1 MPVLAGGDQHGGL
14 AVGGVA
20 EAHACNL
27 SLVGGRDGRVQ
38 HKTAGDTVRRL
49 EGCDWRQVLQSR
61 KHFQKSPLLNVSVS
75 VTLFRPGIKSFCSG
89 EHHHSKD
96 SDIIYLKKDLLV

>member
-49 EGCDWRQVLQSR
+49 EGCDVRKSYSPENTFRRVRYRMYLQ
-61 KHFQKSPLLNVSVS
+61 
-75 VTLFRPGIKSFCSG
+75 
-89 EHHHSKD
+89 
-96 SDIIYLKKDLLV
+96 

>member
-75 VTLFRPGIKSFCSG
+75 VTLFRPGMKSFSPG
-89 EHHHSKD
+89 EHHHSKE
-96 SDIIYLKKDLLV
+96 SDIFYFKKDLLV